1 MLFMGPYI
9 YLFMSLLSVFF
20 YKDVNILGSNYAIIE
35 LNSSKKQKLALC
47 QRQSG
52 EPYYIDRKVLFKYF
66 ARSHLYNNLATDIK
80 IL

>member
-20 YKDVNILGSNYAIIE
+20 YKDVNILGSNCAIIE

-52 EPYYIDRKVLFKYF
+52 EPYYIDCKVLFKYF